1 MSPTSRYPLT
11 SFYSNKAVSD
21 GALSFFL
28 DRFVRSRVS
37 RVTYGTTM
45 NHRYLPNNPDHRKRF
60 SATYVDP
67 NTGERA
73 IRGAFDVILPK
84 VRVCSVS
91 LYPDICH
98 LYVTKVTLRH
108 RTPRFPRQRNSGE
121 PTIRRAMPN
130 RFRKSSQS
138 PSGAIV
144 GL

>member
-1 MSPTSRYPLT
+1 M
-11 SFYSNKAVSD
+11 SD

-45 NHRYLPNNPDHRKRF
+45 NHRYLPNNDDHRKRF

-84 VRVCSVS
+84 VSLTAAQNQSVFS
-91 LYPDICH
+91 ITLSGH
-98 LYVTKVTLRH
+98 LSFVR
-108 RTPRFPRQRNSGE
+108 
-121 PTIRRAMPN
+121 
-130 RFRKSSQS
+130 SQS
-138 PSGAIV
+138 DATA
-144 GL
+144 